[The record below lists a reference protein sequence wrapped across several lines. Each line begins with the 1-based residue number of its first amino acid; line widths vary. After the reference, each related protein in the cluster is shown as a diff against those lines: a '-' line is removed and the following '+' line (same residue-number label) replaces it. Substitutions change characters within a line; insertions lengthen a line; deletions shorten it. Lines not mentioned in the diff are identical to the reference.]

1 MKHTISVLVENR
13 PGVLARITGLF
24 ARRGFNI
31 DSLSV
36 SATED
41 NTASRIT
48 ITAEGAETTVE
59 QIEKQL
65 NKLIDV
71 IKVKRLESETLVARE
86 LMLIKLTAP
95 APKRGEIDELARLV
109 GAEIA
114 ELTRDAMTLSLTDT
128 SERLDRLVELARPYG
143 IRELVRTGVVAL
155 ERGSKL

>member
-13 PGVLARITGLF
+13 PGALARITGLF

-41 NTASRIT
+41 RTASRIT
-48 ITAEGAETTVE
+48 ITAEGAEATVE

-71 IKVKRLESETLVARE
+71 IKVKRLEPETLVARE
-86 LMLIKLTAP
+86 LMLLKLTAP
-95 APKRGEIDELARLV
+95 AQKRGEIDELAKLC
-109 GAEIA
+109 GAEVA
-114 ELTRDAMTLSLTDT
+114 ELTRDTMTLSLTDVP
-128 SERLDRLVELARPYG
+128 ERIDRLVDLARPYG
-143 IRELVRTGVVAL
+143 IRELVRTGTVAL
-155 ERGSKL
+155 ERGAKL

>member
-13 PGVLARITGLF
+13 PGALARITGLF

-41 NTASRIT
+41 RTASRIT
-48 ITAEGAETTVE
+48 ITAEGAEATVE

-71 IKVKRLESETLVARE
+71 IKVKRLEPETLVARE
-86 LMLIKLTAP
+86 LMLLKLTAP
-95 APKRGEIDELARLV
+95 AQKRGEIDELARLC
-109 GAEIA
+109 GAEVA
-114 ELTRDAMTLSLTDT
+114 ELTRDTMTLSLTDVP
-128 SERLDRLVELARPYG
+128 ERIDRLVDLARPYG
-143 IRELVRTGVVAL
+143 IRELVRTGTVAL
-155 ERGSKL
+155 ERGAKL